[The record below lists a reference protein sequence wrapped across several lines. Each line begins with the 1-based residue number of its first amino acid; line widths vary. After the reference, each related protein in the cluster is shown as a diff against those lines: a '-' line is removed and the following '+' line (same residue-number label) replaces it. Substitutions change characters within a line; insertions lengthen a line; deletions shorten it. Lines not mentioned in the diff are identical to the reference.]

1 MDDGARLVYGA
12 FLPAFGLSAILTPL
26 AGRLALAVNLVAPVR
41 PDRLHTDERPYGGGL
56 AIMATLAVT
65 VGAACLAAPFCIE
78 YDVYQETGYWG
89 TARMIAACEAP
100 MLPRLAV
107 GAVLF
112 FMIGMID
119 DRYALPALPKLFL
132 QFIAAAA
139 VVSMGISATVWLTAP
154 GAGEVVSILW
164 IVAVVNA
171 YNMFDHADGVAGAAG
186 LVALAALAAGQIL
199 MGQWLVPGIA
209 LVAAGALAGFLTGN
223 LPPARL
229 FMGDAGSSLV
239 GYLLAALTILAQYYF
254 RDCGTGPWVVLVPLA
269 ILAVPLFDMAC
280 VTLGRIWRHENPF
293 RGDATSHLA
302 HRMLARGT
310 SPRMVVVF
318 AAAMAATTGAASV
331 IMYHVRGLAFL
342 AAWGIVAAALVMML
356 LARRRTKA
364 RAPA

>member
-1 MDDGARLVYGA
+1 VNESACLFYAA
-12 FLPAFGLSAILTPL
+12 FLPAFGLSALL
-26 AGRLALAVNLVAPVR
+26 VRWAARLALAVNLVAPVR
-41 PDRLHTDERPYGGGL
+41 PDRLHTEERPYGGGL
-56 AIMATLAVT
+56 AIMATLALI

-78 YDVYQETGYWG
+78 DDVYRETGYWG
-89 TARMIAACEAP
+89 TARMIMACEAP

-119 DRYALPALPKLFL
+119 DRYAMPALSKLFL
-132 QFIAAAA
+132 QFAAAA
-139 VVSMGISATVWLTAP
+139 VVVATGLSATVWLTAP
-154 GAGEVVSILW
+154 HAGEVVSILW

-186 LVALAALAAGQIL
+186 LVALAALAIGQIM
-199 MGQWLVPGIA
+199 MGQWFVPAIA

-254 RDCGTGPWVVLVPLA
+254 RDRGASPWVVLVPLA
-269 ILAVPLFDMAC
+269 ILAVPLFDMVC
-280 VTLGRIWRHENPF
+280 VTLGRLWRRQSPF
-293 RGDATSHLA
+293 CGDATSHLA
-302 HRMLARGT
+302 HRMLARGS
-310 SPRMVVVF
+310 SPRMVVLF
-318 AAAMAATTGAASV
+318 AAAMAAMTGAASI

-356 LARRRTKA
+356 LARRRRKV
-364 RAPA
+364 RATA